1 MSWYVLQCK
10 TGQEDAIVRSCRQHL
25 SACALEDAFTFR
37 CVRLWRTDGAWKLVE
52 KEMFPGY
59 VFLESNRPKLL
70 SEELE
75 QYRKIL
81 RVLEEPGYLIS
92 VYEDEEQNL
101 RSLCGSSHLLKMSY
115 GYKEDGVDYITEGPL
130 KGMENRIIRMDWHRR
145 FAQVEIPLA
154 RRTAVVWAGLGL
166 DERVVG

>member
-10 TGQEDAIVRSCRQHL
+10 TGQEDKIVRSCRRNL
-25 SACALEDAFTFR
+25 SDCALDEAFIFR
-37 CVRLWRTDGAWKLVE
+37 CARLWRTDGVWKLME

-59 VFLESNRPKLL
+59 VFLESSRPKLL

-81 RVLEEPGYLIS
+81 RVMEEPGYLIS
-92 VYEDEEQNL
+92 VYEDEEQSL
-101 RSLCGSSHLLKMSY
+101 RNLCGAAHLLNMSY
-115 GYKEDGVDYITEGPL
+115 GYKEGGVDYITEGPL
-130 KGMENRIIRMDWHRR
+130 KGMENRIVRVDWHRR
-145 FAQVEIPLA
+145 FAQMEIPLA
-154 RRTAVVWAGLGL
+154 RKKTIVWAGLGL

>member
-10 TGQEDAIVRSCRQHL
+10 TGQEDKIVRSCRQNL
-25 SACALEDAFTFR
+25 SDRALDEAFTFR
-37 CVRLWRTDGAWKLVE
+37 CARLWRNDGIWKLVE

-59 VFLESNRPKLL
+59 VFLESSCPKLL

-75 QYRKIL
+75 QYRSIL
-81 RVLEEPGYLIS
+81 RVMEEAGYLIS
-92 VYEDEEQNL
+92 VYEDEEKNL
-101 RSLCGSSHLLKMSY
+101 RSLCGSSHFLNMSY
-115 GYKEDGVDYITEGPL
+115 GYKKDGVDYITKGPL
-130 KGMENRIIRMDWHRR
+130 KGMESRIIRSDWHRR

-154 RRTAVVWAGLGL
+154 RRRTVVWAGLGV